1 MCLGGSKPKVD
12 DRPYRLQLD
21 QIAEARAQEDARQA
35 RVDQGQSILD
45 AMFEGGTILMPDQ
58 YAEAIQTNPGA
69 ELGSANWDIRYDGLA
84 APTGTERTFA
94 GYQPYLDDR
103 RQTMLDFYRPELER
117 QYGDASDKLKYGLA
131 RSGQTLSTQGAEQY
145 GNLTNQYDARQTEM
159 LSAVDSDVAATRD
172 RFEQTRNALEDML
185 LSTGDAARV
194 ANRSLTQLD
203 KIYEETPTLNPLGD
217 VFANL
222 VSTYNQFGQGR
233 TTGQV
238 AGIYDRPSITSR
250 VSPSGTLIT

>member
-1 MCLGGSKPKVD
+1 MCLGGAKPKVD
-12 DRPYRLQLD
+12 DRPFRLQQD

-45 AMFEGGTILMPDQ
+45 AMFEGGTVMMPNE
-58 YAEAIQTNPGA
+58 YAEAVQINPGA
-69 ELGSANWDIRYDGLA
+69 DYGDAQWEIRYDGMA
-84 APTGTERTFA
+84 EPTGEMRTFA

-103 RQTMLDFYRPELER
+103 RKTMLDFYRPELER
-117 QYGDASDKLKYGLA
+117 QYGEASDQLKYGLA
-131 RSGQTLSTQGAEQY
+131 RAGQTLSTQGAKQY
-145 GNLTNQYDARQTEM
+145 GTLTNQYDARQTEM
-159 LSAVDSDVAATRD
+159 LSAVDSDVNATRD

-203 KIYEETPTLNPLGD
+203 KIYEETPAINPLGD

-222 VSTYNQFGQGR
+222 VSTYNRFGQGR
-233 TTGQV
+233 TSGQV
-238 AGIYDRPSITSR
+238 AGVYDRPSITSM
-250 VSPSGTLIT
+250 VSPSGTLIA